1 MCNPVFDLVKY
12 KLCFKNKPL
21 KIPLPTEQIITKYA
35 SYFRIASIDLV
46 YPSTLTNHINY
57 NTVKAPQAWRLNAD
71 PNTTDDNIVLIHFY
85 MP

>member
-35 SYFRIASIDLV
+35 SYLRIASIDLV
-46 YPSTLTNHINY
+46 YPSTLTNNKSY
-57 NTVKAPQAWRLNAD
+57 RLQYGQS
-71 PNTTDDNIVLIHFY
+71 TTSLASKCRPKQH
-85 MP
+85 